1 MLQENNKVVNQKI
14 KKLVS
19 FIATRQQV
27 HYPEIMSFLQVSR
40 KEVVKYL
47 NIISKRLQNT
57 DMKLVRKRNV
67 GIYFEGDI
75 NQIYRVFQTS
85 NEIAL
90 STNNRQNLILLSLLL
105 DNDDGVK
112 LESICEKYYVSRST
126 LDRDIKELKKELD
139 PTLKII
145 GTRKGLKIK
154 GDEKE
159 KRNQASKI
167 INKYWME
174 TFDNNVR
181 KISIPMELRE
191 LVEESTIRMVQEI
204 LLKLTNSTNLVFTEF
219 QYQSFFIHICI
230 MIERIKQKKYLKEE
244 PIKNEIILKET
255 QLLCSYIEDAFH
267 VKVPTSEE
275 KYLNIHIIGVKKN
288 IQGQITKDYFCKD
301 NDLSN
306 FLKDN
311 LDNWDEQL
319 IEDLTIHLDDAIY
332 RAENN
337 LQIFNPYTNQIF
349 YLYPV
354 ATNEAIQL
362 ASKIASN
369 YGLKFN
375 NDEIAYIAIHI
386 EAYDERIKQKKYKNQ
401 KIKIVVVCSTG
412 LGTARI
418 IVQHIRKYIKDDAVI
433 TRVVSVEELLSN
445 SISEDIIVST
455 VPIQFVSVRVIV
467 VDPIITS
474 VEIKEIKQA
483 VHVMKDR
490 ETKKEFLKLLSPE
503 TIFIGNL
510 SSQKDVIKYLGNK
523 LIELGYAD
531 PEIIGS
537 INSREKMAS
546 TALAK
551 LNIAIPH
558 PEPDTVR
565 KTNIAIYIP
574 KHEIKWGK
582 SKVNLI
588 FLMSYKKADINI
600 LPFDD
605 IYHGFNL
612 MVSSDELRVKLLS
625 SKTKQEAYKSIYQ
638 FLE

>member
-1 MLQENNKVVNQKI
+1 MLQEGNKVINQKI

-27 HYPEIMSFLQVSR
+27 HYPEIMSFLQISR
-40 KEVVKYL
+40 KEVAKYL
-47 NIISKRLQNT
+47 NIISQRLQNT
-57 DMKLVRKRNV
+57 DMRLVRKRNV

-75 NQIYRVFQTS
+75 NQIYRVFQTN
-85 NEIAL
+85 NELTL

-105 DNDDGVK
+105 DNDDGIK
-112 LESICEKYYVSRST
+112 LETICEKYFISRST
-126 LDRDIKELKKELD
+126 LDRDIKAIKKELD
-139 PTLKII
+139 PTLQIV
-145 GTRKGLKIK
+145 GTRKGLKVK
-154 GDEKE
+154 GDENE

-181 KISIPMELRE
+181 KISIPVELRE
-191 LVEESTIRMVQEI
+191 LVDDNTIRYVQEI

-219 QYQSFFIHICI
+219 QYQSIFIHICI
-230 MIERIKQKKYLKEE
+230 MVERIKQKKYLKDDA
-244 PIKNEIILKET
+244 IKNEIVLKET
-255 QLLCSYIEDAFH
+255 QLLCSYIEDIFDIE
-267 VKVPTSEE
+267 VPSSEE
-275 KYLNIHIIGVKKN
+275 KYLNIHIMGAKNN
-288 IQGQITKDYFCKD
+288 IQGQITKEYFCGD
-301 NDLSN
+301 NNLSIY
-306 FLKDN
+306 LKDN

-319 IEDLTIHLDDAIY
+319 IKDLTIHLDDAIY
-332 RAENN
+332 RAKNN
-337 LQIFNPYTNQIF
+337 LQIFNPYKSQIF

-362 ASKIASN
+362 SSKIASN

-418 IVQHIRKYIKDDAVI
+418 IVQHIKKNIKDEAII
-433 TRVVSVEELLSN
+433 TRVVSVAELLSS
-445 SISEDIIVST
+445 SINEDIIVST
-455 VPIQFVSVRVIV
+455 VPIQVVSVRVIV

-483 VHVMKDR
+483 VQVIKDR
-490 ETKKEFLKLLSPE
+490 KSKTEFLKLLSPE

-510 SSQKDVIKYLGNK
+510 NSQSEVIKYLGNK
-523 LIELGYAD
+523 LIQLGYAD
-531 PEIIGS
+531 PKIIVS
-537 INSREKMAS
+537 IKNREKMAS

-558 PEPDTVR
+558 PEPNTVK

-582 SKVNLI
+582 SRVNLI
-588 FLMSYKKADINI
+588 FLMSYKKEDINI
-600 LPFDD
+600 LPFDE

-612 MVSSDELRVKLLS
+612 MISSNDLRVKLLAS
-625 SKTKQEAYKSIYQ
+625 TTQQEAYKNIFQ
-638 FLE
+638 FLN